1 MSLKEKFPRPITFEA
16 DGTDADNL
24 IPVPVLA
31 EPEICREIGAKGDS
45 EAREST
51 SPIGNFRSDSRGG
64 DQSTFENFSVPAT
77 SPEKV
82 MTSGK
87 GPGGSPQDQIDPTP
101 FSNDR
106 LVNNLASFEYDPPKH
121 AKDFRVTLVDNKLA
135 GRLNK
140 KWHSRVPEITWG
152 GTACNPCF
160 AVVHKNVVYAVALWS
175 CPIAGN
181 RIVDG
186 FRCLEL
192 RRMAIAPDAPKNT
205 ASRFLSIM
213 VKMIRKT
220 RPDVIKLIS
229 YQDTAVHKGT
239 IYKASGWTLERQTE
253 FVSWGITGRKG
264 HGKLDYQA
272 PSPKNRWAL
281 IIREKSESDDLI
293 KPTET
298 QDSLF

>member
-1 MSLKEKFPRPITFEA
+1 MVDMSEELSFREEEKE
-16 DGTDADNL
+16 L
-24 IPVPVLA
+24 L
-31 EPEICREIGAKGDS
+31 AKGS
-45 EAREST
+45 EE
-51 SPIGNFRSDSRGG
+51 F
-64 DQSTFENFSVPAT
+64 
-77 SPEKV
+77 
-82 MTSGK
+82 
-87 GPGGSPQDQIDPTP
+87 
-101 FSNDR
+101 
-106 LVNNLASFEYDPPKH
+106 NLRIANHLAPYHYDPPKSP
-121 AKDFRVTLVDNKLA
+121 KQFRIHLIDNKAA

-140 KWHSRVPEITWG
+140 LWHSRVPEITWG
-152 GTACNPCF
+152 GTACSPCY
-160 AVVHKNVVYAVALWS
+160 AATHENVVYAIAMWS

-181 RIVDG
+181 RIKNG

-192 RRMAIAPDAPKNT
+192 RRMAIASDAPKNT

-213 VKMIRKT
+213 VSMIRKD
-220 RPDVIKLIS
+220 RPDVIRLIS

-281 IIREKSESDDLI
+281 SIREKAASDELIRPSEV
-293 KPTET
+293 